1 MVIFGGLAS
10 ESSSSTQ
17 LMFEVVKRDIKRIV
31 LTSSSPV
38 EDEVIS
44 EFDSERV
51 RLLDRSVP
59 IVRSSNDTKLEDA
72 IPDPVLNSFPLE
84 RFRERIESIN
94 LTLGGV
100 RGRSQSEAVVAE
112 VYVSPDD
119 RLGREGV

>member
-1 MVIFGGLAS
+1 
-10 ESSSSTQ
+10 
-17 LMFEVVKRDIKRIV
+17 MFEVAKWDIKRIV

-51 RLLDRSVP
+51 RLLDKSVS
-59 IVRSSNDTKLEDA
+59 IVRSWDDTKLEDA
-72 IPDPVLNSFPLE
+72 IPEPVLNAFPLE
-84 RFRERIESIN
+84 RFRERIESMN

-100 RGRSQSEAVVAE
+100 RGRSQSEMVVAE